1 MYFIFFFNSQYWNYT
16 KISPAFELC
25 KANSWDWAKPS
36 MSFGVLWLFG
46 AFCTSQVAYHR
57 SLCGCPLKMN
67 HGFLITDWHFWQ
79 WWPFSCVT
87 PLSHSLS
94 LFVPPPSHRRLAS
107 LSLFPSHLLLPS
119 LLYPSISRLTAIR
132 HWPGSLCLL
141 PLPQVQPSHNYFLWF
156 TVVGH
161 CHPPKVFT
169 AEITHTASQ
178 PDLPPLFHYP
188 LLCPEA
194 LVNTGL
200 IKNPDIQ
207 REQFF
212 LNGRGVA
219 I

>member
-1 MYFIFFFNSQYWNYT
+1 MIFFFNSQYWNYT

-94 LFVPPPSHRRLAS
+94 LFVPPPLPSSTGLFIFVSISLTSTLLAVS
-107 LSLFPSHLLLPS
+107 LHLSVDCNKTLALQFMFAPLAPSPAQPQLLPVVHGS
-119 LLYPSISRLTAIR
+119 
-132 HWPGSLCLL
+132 GSLPSAKGIYGWNYTHCFPTRPASFV
-141 PLPQVQPSHNYFLWF
+141 PLSF
-156 TVVGH
+156 TLSRGSGEH
-161 CHPPKVFT
+161 
-169 AEITHTASQ
+169 
-178 PDLPPLFHYP
+178 
-188 LLCPEA
+188 
-194 LVNTGL
+194 GL
-200 IKNPDIQ
+200 N
-207 REQFF
+207 
-212 LNGRGVA
+212 
-219 I
+219 

>member
-1 MYFIFFFNSQYWNYT
+1 MTVWRFLHVSGGI
-16 KISPAFELC
+16 
-25 KANSWDWAKPS
+25 
-36 MSFGVLWLFG
+36 
-46 AFCTSQVAYHR
+46 SQVAVWLPIKNEPWLLNYRLALLAMMAVLMCHSPLSLSK
-57 SLCGCPLKMN
+57 SLC
-67 HGFLITDWHFWQ
+67 
-79 WWPFSCVT
+79 
-87 PLSHSLS
+87 
-94 LFVPPPSHRRLAS
+94 PPPSHRRLAS

-119 LLYPSISRLTAIR
+119 SLYPSISRLTAIR
-132 HWPGSLCLL
+132 HWPCSLCLL